1 MSVHQ
6 NFTVVAGPSV
16 STSPQQSTAPQQ
28 SASLQQS
35 TSPQQTSTCGITP
48 SGEVISYRQVQVR
61 TNSRRN
67 SYDFVLDT
75 ANAQPAQATD
85 VPGSNQDLSEVK
97 PFAPG
102 RSTSE
107 SVAPRAE
114 SPEVW
119 VDIELQDWPTAAQL
133 ADTAA
138 SMPSSLPWYSHPM
151 PVPVPVPAPRSCTAQ
166 SGAILSKLWGQTK
179 SLISGKL

>member
-6 NFTVVAGPSV
+6 NFTVVMGPSV
-16 STSPQQSTAPQQ
+16 STAPQQ
-28 SASLQQS
+28 TS
-35 TSPQQTSTCGITP
+35 TCGQQTSTCGITP
-48 SGEVISYRQVQVR
+48 CGEVISYRQVQVQ

-75 ANAQPAQATD
+75 ANASAALNTD
-85 VPGSNQDLSEVK
+85 VPGSNRDQSAVR

-102 RSTSE
+102 HPTGE
-107 SVAPRAE
+107 SAAPRAE

-151 PVPVPVPAPRSCTAQ
+151 PVPVPVSAPRSCTAQ
-166 SGAILSKLWGQTK
+166 SGAI
-179 SLISGKL
+179 